1 MNEKEFVFWA
11 LGFTG
16 TLTKEEVDNKALSI
30 IISKLS
36 AIKLSTTTDGAKA
49 ADSYASIYKE
59 YTELNR
65 CRDNDKESFHFND
78 SALNAILKDKDKK
91 ARELQADV
99 LEYNKQEQA
108 AIVRSLDN
116 SKFATDEFDYDNSI
130 VSEILESKSK
140 NDKAQLK
147 SMELQTGMEALEATG
162 GWYSTSSSTKT
173 NNKRSNVIKV
183 TRGKDG
189 IN

>member
-11 LGFTG
+11 LGFTS

-30 IISKLS
+30 IMSKLS
-36 AIKLSTTTDGAKA
+36 EIKTTITTDGVKA
-49 ADSYASIYKE
+49 ADSYASIYKA
-59 YTELNR
+59 YTELGR
-65 CRDNDKESFHFND
+65 CRDNDNEKFLYNESELTD
-78 SALNAILKDKDKK
+78 VLRDKAEK
-91 ARELQADV
+91 ARALQAEV
-99 LEYNKQEQA
+99 LEYNKQEQV
-108 AIVRSLDN
+108 AIVSSPDY

-162 GWYSTSSSTKT
+162 GWYSSKDRVPILLPT
-173 NNKRSNVIKV
+173 NDN
-183 TRGKDG
+183 
-189 IN
+189 

>member
-11 LGFTG
+11 LGFTS

-30 IISKLS
+30 IMSKLS
-36 AIKLSTTTDGAKA
+36 EIKTTITTDGVKA

-59 YTELNR
+59 YTELGR
-65 CRDNDKESFHFND
+65 CRDNDNETFWHNESE
-78 SALNAILKDKDKK
+78 LNTILKDKEKK
-91 ARELQADV
+91 ASELQAAV
-99 LEYNKQEQA
+99 LEYNKQDQA
-108 AIVRSLDN
+108 QVAIVRSLDN

-130 VSEILESKSK
+130 VSDILESKSK
-140 NDKAQLK
+140 HDNEQLK

-173 NNKRSNVIKV
+173 NNDN
-183 TRGKDG
+183 
-189 IN
+189 